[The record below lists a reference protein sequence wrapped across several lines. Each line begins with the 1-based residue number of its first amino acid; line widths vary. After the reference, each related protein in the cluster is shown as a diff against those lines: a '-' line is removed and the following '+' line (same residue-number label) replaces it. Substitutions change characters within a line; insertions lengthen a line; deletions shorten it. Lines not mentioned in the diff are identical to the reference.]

1 MAPGA
6 VGADRL
12 PIEGS
17 MNQAFGN
24 LLCSVPGGRA
34 AAACP
39 AFRRSFDL
47 ATPEPR
53 LFRTRAQGT

>member
-39 AFRRSFDL
+39 APIILSAEL
-47 ATPEPR
+47 R
-53 LFRTRAQGT
+53 LSYP